1 MKTLKNRRFLV
12 PQNSETKKNFKVFVI
27 GDFHGKFPIKLKKIA
42 KRKDID
48 LVVSVGDY
56 CPFSLRKE
64 FFKYIYR
71 KHDREIWEF
80 IGKKKVKEKTLQDLK
95 QGEKILKEINK
106 SKVPV
111 FTITGNLDYAK
122 WPDLYD
128 RKTKIKWGWAEQ
140 DFFGRV
146 IKKYKNI
153 KVFDYSYIKFN
164 GFVFIGV
171 ARSTFPGKVKS
182 KNYRKY
188 KSKLDNLFRKFKK
201 EKIILVSHNVP
212 YGKLD
217 GIKTKEIDK
226 KLKRKHY
233 GSKLARRLIDKYQPI
248 LTLAGHM
255 HENPGKAKLGKTIVI
270 NPGAA
275 VDGKAAIVEI
285 DEIKGKVKNVRFIK
299 S

>member
-1 MKTLKNRRFLV
+1 MKIL
-12 PQNSETKKNFKVFVI
+12 VI
-27 GDFHGKFPIKLKKIA
+27 GDFHGKFPEKLKKIA

-64 FFKYIYR
+64 FFKYVYR
-71 KHDREIWEF
+71 KNDKEIWEF
-80 IGKKKVKEKTLQDLK
+80 IGKKKVKEKSLKDLK
-95 QGEKILKEINK
+95 QGEKILKELNK
-106 SKVPV
+106 LKIPV
-111 FTITGNLDYAK
+111 ITITGNLDYAK

-128 RKTKIKWGWAEQ
+128 YKKKVIWTWLEQ

-153 KVFDYSYIKFN
+153 KVFDYSYIKIN
-164 GFVFIGV
+164 NLIFIGMP
-171 ARSTFPGKVKS
+171 RSTFPGKIKS
-182 KNYRKY
+182 KNYKKYRK
-188 KSKLDNLFRKFKK
+188 KLDNLFRKFKK
-201 EKIILVSHNVP
+201 EKIIFVSHNVP

-226 KLKRKHY
+226 KLIRKHY
-233 GSKLARRLIDKYQPI
+233 GSKLARRLTDKYKPI
-248 LTLAGHM
+248 LLLAGHM
-255 HENPGKAKLGKTIVI
+255 HENQGKAKLGKTLVV

-285 DEIKGKVKNVRFIK
+285 GENKGKVKNVRFLR
-299 S
+299 